1 MDLVRLS
8 GLVSC
13 LPSRGLD
20 DGPGLI
26 LRVIP
31 YCLKKSFCSTWVLCR
46 EKKKARFL
54 KKIFTPK
61 LFLIT
66 IATLI
71 GDWHG
76 MEIGTPFA

>member
-1 MDLVRLS
+1 MDSVRLS

-31 YCLKKSFCSTWVLCR
+31 YCLEKSFCSTWVLY
-46 EKKKARFL
+46 KKNKKARFL

-61 LFLIT
+61 LFLTT
-66 IATLI
+66 IHALT
-71 GDWHG
+71 GDWYG
-76 MEIGTPFA
+76 MDFGAPLA